1 MTKQYHVE
9 ARWDPKAQVFYAKSD
24 IPGLNVEAD
33 TIAEFI
39 EIVKDI
45 APDLIKANDP
55 TPERRSGTVRLEADL
70 DLLFV

>member
-9 ARWDPKAQVFYAKSD
+9 ARWDAEAGVFYAKSD

-39 EIVKDI
+39 DIVKDL

-55 TPERRSGTVRLEADL
+55 TPELRTRTVRLEADL

>member
-9 ARWDPKAQVFYAKSD
+9 ARWDPEAQVFYAKSN
-24 IPGLNVEAD
+24 IPGLNIEAAS
-33 TIAEFI
+33 IAEFI
-39 EIVKDI
+39 EIVRDI

-55 TPERRSGTVRLEADL
+55 TPERRSRTVRLEADL